1 MFNLAREAKQESN
14 LVAIEQGLGLTGLDQ
29 PTELAALAAEAERD
43 PMGWIKVH
51 APRLLATHIL
61 ALTALAESTDLRIRG
76 TALKSAGDLTCRALA
91 LLGVETKPTTIRSQS
106 DIPNWLDIPQDI
118 RVRFEEIYDE
128 LEARGAAQD
137 VRQGPHP

>member
-1 MFNLAREAKQESN
+1 MAKEAKQEAS
-14 LVAIEQGLGLTGLDQ
+14 LVTIEESLGLPGLDQ

-91 LLGVETKPTTIRSQS
+91 LLGVETKPPEIRSQS
-106 DIPNWLDIPQDI
+106 DIGDWQKLSPETRALLE
-118 RVRFEEIYDE
+118 RGFEAAEAEE
-128 LEARGAAQD
+128 LARRGT
-137 VRQGPHP
+137 GP